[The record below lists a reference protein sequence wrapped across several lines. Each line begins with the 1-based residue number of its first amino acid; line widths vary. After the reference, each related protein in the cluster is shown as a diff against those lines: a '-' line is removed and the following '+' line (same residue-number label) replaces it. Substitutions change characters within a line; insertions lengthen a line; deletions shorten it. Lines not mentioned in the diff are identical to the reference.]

1 MDPLTPLILRP
12 HGTEVGGRV
21 FPIPYLRFLKD
32 LARLP
37 WPRIP
42 NSPILAAVTMAAWRG
57 VSEEGRSPREHSP
70 LSPGHG
76 SRPGSRVRGP
86 K

>member
-42 NSPILAAVTMAAWRG
+42 NSPVLAAVTMAAWKG
-57 VSEEGRSPREHSP
+57 VAKRVGPQ
-70 LSPGHG
+70 G
-76 SRPGSRVRGP
+76 STHPCPQGTDQDPAAG
-86 K
+86 